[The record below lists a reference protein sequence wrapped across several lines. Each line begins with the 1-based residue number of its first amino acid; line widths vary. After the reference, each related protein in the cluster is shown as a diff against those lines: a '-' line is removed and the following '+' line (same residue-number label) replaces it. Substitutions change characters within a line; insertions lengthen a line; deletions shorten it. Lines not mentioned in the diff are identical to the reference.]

1 MGLPGGTV
9 TLVFTDIEGSTALL
23 RDLGDAYGAVVA
35 DHRRLL
41 REVVVAAGGQEVD
54 TQGDAF
60 FFAFSG
66 APGALAATV
75 EGQRALHG
83 HEWPGG
89 VDLRVRMG
97 MHTGE
102 PTVTDE
108 GYVGLDVVRAARI
121 CAAGHGGQV
130 LLSAATRAL
139 AGTDLPPGVEVV
151 DLGERHL
158 KDVGYEHLH
167 QLLID
172 GLPNEFPPV
181 RHHRQ
186 GREEALAR
194 LFADRITDQVERE
207 LRAAFEPS
215 TPDPPPPA
223 PPPPA
228 R

>member
-1 MGLPGGTV
+1 MALPGGTV
-9 TLVFTDIEGSTALL
+9 SLLFTDIEGSTALL
-23 RDLGDAYGAVVA
+23 RELGDQYATVVA
-35 DHRRLL
+35 QHRQLL
-41 REVVVAAGGQEVD
+41 REAVDAAGGQEVD

-66 APGALAATV
+66 ARAALMAAV
-75 EGQRALHG
+75 ESQRALHA
-83 HEWPGG
+83 HAWPGG
-89 VDLRVRMG
+89 VEVRVRMG
-97 MHTGE
+97 VHSGE

-130 LLSAATRAL
+130 LVSAATRAL
-139 AGTDLPPGVEVV
+139 VGADLPSGVRVL

-158 KDVGYEHLH
+158 KDVGYEHLY

-172 GLPNEFPPV
+172 GLPDEFPPV
-181 RHHRQ
+181 RHHRE
-186 GREEALAR
+186 GREEALTR
-194 LFADRITDQVERE
+194 LFADRITDHVERE
-207 LRAAFEPS
+207 LRAAFEPF